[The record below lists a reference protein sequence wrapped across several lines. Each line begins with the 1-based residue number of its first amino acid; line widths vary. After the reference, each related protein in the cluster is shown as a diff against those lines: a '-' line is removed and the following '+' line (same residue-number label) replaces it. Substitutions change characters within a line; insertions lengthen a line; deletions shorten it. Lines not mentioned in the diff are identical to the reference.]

1 MGIPNVPAEF
11 LTALAAE
18 VNDLEQ
24 LLRAAAGRW
33 SCGCELPLE
42 EEDEVDRQGEN

>member
-24 LLRAAAGRW
+24 LLRAAGRW